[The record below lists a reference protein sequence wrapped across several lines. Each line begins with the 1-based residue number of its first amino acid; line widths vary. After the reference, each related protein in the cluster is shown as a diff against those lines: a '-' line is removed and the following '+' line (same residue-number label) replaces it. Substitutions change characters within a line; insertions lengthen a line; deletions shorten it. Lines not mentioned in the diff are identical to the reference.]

1 MDPTGL
7 LSFALEA
14 AERGGRVAMKH
25 FGRHAAPT
33 QKPDGTWVTEADLA
47 VEAQLRLLIAR
58 SWPDHNILGEEE
70 GLSAAGGGQPIPGA
84 PTWILDPIDGTHNYM
99 NGIPIWAT
107 LIGLRVEDRFTIGVC
122 HAPALGETY
131 DGGLEQGARLNG
143 ASIAARK
150 VGSLAEATVLYG
162 SIEAFEESSNPVLLD
177 SLVRSAWRTRG
188 LGDFWGHMLVAR
200 GAADVMVEPELNLW
214 DYAALVPIVTEAGA
228 RITRF
233 DGTDLN
239 DACSC
244 LSGGPGVHGEVLE
257 LIETL
262 PGPAVDD

>member
-1 MDPTGL
+1 MNLDSA

-14 AERGGRVAMKH
+14 AARGGQVAMKH
-25 FGRHAAPT
+25 FGKHEPPKRKT
-33 QKPDGTWVTEADLA
+33 DGTWVTEADLA

-70 GLSAAGGGQPIPGA
+70 GLSAAGGGPAVPGA

-107 LIGLRVEDRFTIGVC
+107 LIGLRMDDAFTIGVC

-131 DGGLEQGARLNG
+131 DGGIGLGARMNG
-143 ASIAARK
+143 TAIAARR
-150 VGSLAEATVLYG
+150 VESLAEATVLYG
-162 SIEAFEESSNPVLLD
+162 SVEAFEQGPNPDLLD
-177 SLVRSAWRTRG
+177 RLVERAWRTRG

-214 DYAALVPIVTEAGA
+214 DYAALVPIATEAGA
-228 RITRF
+228 LITQF
-233 DGTDLN
+233 DGSDLN
-239 DACSC
+239 DVCSC
-244 LSGGPGVHGEVLE
+244 VTGGPGAHEQIVRLARG
-257 LIETL
+257 L
-262 PGPAVDD
+262 P

>member
-1 MDPTGL
+1 MNLDSA

-14 AERGGRVAMKH
+14 AARGGQVAMKH
-25 FGRHAAPT
+25 FGKHEPPKRKT
-33 QKPDGTWVTEADLA
+33 DGTWVTEADLA

-70 GLSAAGGGQPIPGA
+70 GLSAAGGGPTVPGA

-107 LIGLRVEDRFTIGVC
+107 LIGLRMDDAFTIGVC

-131 DGGLEQGARLNG
+131 DGGIGLGARMNG
-143 ASIAARK
+143 TAIAARR
-150 VGSLAEATVLYG
+150 VESLADATVLYG
-162 SIEAFEESSNPVLLD
+162 SVEAFGQGPNPDLLD
-177 SLVRSAWRTRG
+177 RLVERAWRTRG

-214 DYAALVPIVTEAGA
+214 DYAALVPIATEAGA
-228 RITRF
+228 LITQF
-233 DGTDLN
+233 DGSDLN
-239 DACSC
+239 DVCSC
-244 LSGGPGVHGEVLE
+244 VTGGPGAHEQIVRLARG
-257 LIETL
+257 L
-262 PGPAVDD
+262 P

>member
-1 MDPTGL
+1 MDL
-7 LSFALEA
+7 DSALSFALEA

-25 FGRHAAPT
+25 YGKHAAPE
-33 QKPDGTWVTEADLA
+33 KKADGTWVTEADLA

-70 GLSAAGGGQPIPGA
+70 GLSAAGGGAAIPGA

-107 LIGLRVEDRFTIGVC
+107 LIGLRIDERFSVGVC

-131 DGGLEQGARLNG
+131 DGGLGLGARMNG
-143 ASIAARK
+143 SAIAARNAD
-150 VGSLAEATVLYG
+150 SLSEATVLYG
-162 SIEAFEESSNPVLLD
+162 SIEAFDQGPDPNLLD
-177 SLVRSAWRTRG
+177 KLVETAWRTRG

-200 GAADVMVEPELNLW
+200 GAADVMVEPELNVW
-214 DYAALVPIVTEAGA
+214 DYAALVPIASEAGA
-228 RITRF
+228 RITQF
-233 DGTDLN
+233 DGSNLN

-244 LSGGPGVHGEVLE
+244 VTGGPGVHEEVAQLAR
-257 LIETL
+257 
-262 PGPAVDD
+262 G

>member
-1 MDPTGL
+1 MNPSAA

-25 FGRHAAPT
+25 FGKHPPPK
-33 QKPDGTWVTEADLA
+33 QKADGTWVTEADLA

-70 GLSAAGGGQPIPGA
+70 GLSAAGGGPAVPDA

-107 LIGLRVEDRFTIGVC
+107 LIGLRVDDRFTVGVC

-131 DGGLEQGARLNG
+131 DGGVGLGARMNG
-143 ASIAARK
+143 AGIAARSI
-150 VGSLAEATVLYG
+150 GSLADATVLYG
-162 SIEAFEESSNPVLLD
+162 SIEAFEEGPNPDLLNRLVQSS
-177 SLVRSAWRTRG
+177 WRTRG

-200 GAADVMVEPELNLW
+200 GAADVMVEPELNVW

-228 RITRF
+228 RITQF
-233 DGTDLN
+233 DGTDLS
-239 DACSC
+239 DAGSC
-244 LSGGPGVHGEVLE
+244 L
-257 LIETL
+257 TA
-262 PGPAVDD
+262 GPAVHEEVVRLVTG

>member
-1 MDPTGL
+1 MNPSAA

-25 FGRHAAPT
+25 FGKHPPPK
-33 QKPDGTWVTEADLA
+33 QKADGTWVTEADVA

-70 GLSAAGGGQPIPGA
+70 GLSAAGGGPPTEGA

-107 LIGLRVEDRFTIGVC
+107 LIGLRVDEAFTVGVC

-131 DGGLEQGARLNG
+131 DGAVGLGARMNG
-143 ASIAARK
+143 TRIEARRTD
-150 VGSLAEATVLYG
+150 SLETATVLHG
-162 SIEAFEESSNPVLLD
+162 DIKSFSKRSQQDFLD
-177 SLVRSAWRTRG
+177 AMVEHSWRTRG
-188 LGDFWGHMLVAR
+188 LSDFWGHMLVAR
-200 GAADVMVEPELNLW
+200 GAADVMVEPELNVW

-228 RITRF
+228 RMTRF
-233 DGTDLN
+233 DGSDLE
-239 DACSC
+239 DPGSC
-244 LSGGPGVHGEVLE
+244 LTAGAGVHEEVLNLARRLE
-257 LIETL
+257 
-262 PGPAVDD
+262 A